1 MREVRVLVVDDN
13 EDHRFLTAH
22 ALRRGAPGV
31 NVLVDGV
38 ADGPQTLDYLYR
50 RGPHAD
56 RRRPDLVLLDL
67 SLPGADGLEVLRT
80 VKQDAGLA
88 PIPVVILTSS
98 DRPEDVHAAY
108 AGGANSFVTKSRDLA
123 PLVRYW
129 TETVTLEEAW

>member
-1 MREVRVLVVDDN
+1 VDDN
-13 EDHRFLTAH
+13 EDHRFLTSQ
-22 ALRRGAPGV
+22 ALRRGSPGV
-31 NVLVDGV
+31 SVLVDGV
-38 ADGPQTLDYLYR
+38 ADGTQTLDYLYR
-50 RGPHAD
+50 RGAHAD
-56 RRRPDLVLLDL
+56 RSRPDLVLLDL

-98 DRPEDVHAAY
+98 DRPEDVRAAY

-129 TETVTLEEAW
+129 TETVTLQDVW